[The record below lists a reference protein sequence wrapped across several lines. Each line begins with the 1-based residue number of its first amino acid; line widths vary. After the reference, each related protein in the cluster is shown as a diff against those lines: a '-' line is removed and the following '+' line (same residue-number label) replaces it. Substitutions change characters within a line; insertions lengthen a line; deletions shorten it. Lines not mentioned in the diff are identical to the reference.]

1 MHKVVVL
8 TIGAPASGKST
19 WAQEKLKGHAITRQ
33 VLERDEIRE
42 ELRPGYIYQNKI
54 DKVLEKKV
62 TEVLFDR
69 IETFFIGPKIRLII
83 SDTNL
88 NLKHRNRL
96 IQKIREAAR
105 KSGNTASIKY
115 EHFFDSWDLD
125 LLIDRNRKRAK
136 QVPEDV
142 IVMFHKKFMHLNPPP
157 PSASLDNKN
166 LIFVGDI
173 HGQADLFL
181 RLFDHFD
188 DPKNHLILLGDIN
201 DPRLEVKNANS
212 FLKLY
217 AFIKHLVNGNRA
229 TLIHSNH
236 QKNLIAALRG
246 RRKKASWGLKGTLDE
261 MIQQELIEVDYDKE
275 DPQKIIEVR
284 TSTYAKDMSNWL
296 DARPYY
302 FENKAQGVVGVHAQ
316 YLPQYCDGPYS
327 VSGKG
332 LEAAIYGTKYKEDRK
347 DLDNRVRWWE
357 TYNEEPYVVAGHYHE
372 MFIGKKCAVIDS
384 GCGEGGPLTA
394 YDFTNKN
401 VVQFGEGESP
411 IYL

>member
-19 WAQEKLKGHAITRQ
+19 WAQENLNVPHPEVRQ

-42 ELRPGYIYQNKI
+42 ELRPGYTYQNKI
-54 DKVLEKKV
+54 DKDFERKV

-69 IETFFIGPKIRLII
+69 VEAFFIGPKVRLII

-88 NLKHRNRL
+88 NPRHREKL
-96 IQKIREAAR
+96 IQKINEAAS
-105 KSGNTASIKY
+105 KSGNSVGIQY
-115 EHFFDSWDLD
+115 QYFFDSRNLD
-125 LLIDRNRKRAK
+125 RLIDRNRKRAK

-142 IVMFHKKFMHLNPPP
+142 IVNFHKKFMHLTPPP
-157 PSASLDNKN
+157 AAPLDNKN

-173 HGQADLFL
+173 HGQTDLFL
-181 RLFDHFD
+181 HLFDHFD

-201 DPRLEVKNANS
+201 DPRLEVKNTNS

-217 AFIKHLVNGNRA
+217 EFIKHLVNGNRA
-229 TLIHSNH
+229 TLIYSNH

-246 RRKKASWGLKGTLDE
+246 RRKKASWGLKETLDE
-261 MIQQELIEVDYDKE
+261 LVKQELIEVDYDKE
-275 DPQKIIEVR
+275 DPQKILEVR
-284 TSTYAKDMSNWL
+284 TSTYAKDMANWL

-302 FENKAQGVVGVHAQ
+302 FKNKAQGVIGVHAQ

-327 VSGKG
+327 VSGRG
-332 LEAAIYGTKYKEDRK
+332 LEAAIYGTKHKEDRK
-347 DLDNRVRWWE
+347 DLDNRIRWWE
-357 TYNEEPYVVAGHYHE
+357 TYNEEPYVIAGHYHE
-372 MFIGKKCAVIDS
+372 MFVGEKCAIIDS

-394 YDFTNKN
+394 YDFTNKK
-401 VVQFGEGESP
+401 VVQFGEGD
-411 IYL
+411 L